1 MTYPNITP
9 TQCKVGGVN
18 YKLKFT
24 IALFFAFIAMLSAQ
38 KAAAQDDREAYAVF
52 DDGTLTF
59 KYDDQKPVGAYGMRT
74 NWGDGWSDVAELITK
89 VVFDKSFADF
99 RPSSCYSWFGGCS
112 NLKEIVDMNKFLNTE
127 SVTTMGWMFVDCSGL
142 TTLDVSKFKTDNVTD
157 MSEMFRG
164 CSGLTT
170 LDVSI
175 FNTENVTDM
184 GYMFDGCNGLTT
196 LEVSNFN
203 TENVTDMGYMFRGCN
218 GLTTLEVSNFNTD
231 NVTYMDWMF
240 NNCSGLTTLD
250 VSNFKTENVTTMGGM
265 FWGCSSLTTLDVSNF
280 NTENVTDMRGM
291 FHNCSNLTTI
301 IVSDQ
306 WKTTN
311 VRTSSEEFGWGRFE
325 EPFEYT
331 SNLIGNAGTTY
342 SDGHTDVDYAHIDT
356 ESNPGYLTTE
366 SYKVFYDFD
375 GDGKVDN
382 INTVDWENDATP
394 PTSFILDGTPEL
406 PIPNP
411 ISKKGLK
418 FRGWKGTPITG
429 IEDNKPQKDIS
440 IKKGAVGNRI
450 YTAVWDDKEAYVVV
464 STDSTTLTFYYDD
477 QKSNR
482 TGAGVHEIDD
492 LDRGIYPKW
501 INVRYYDTF
510 NDPCIENPYTTVV
523 FDASFKDAK
532 PTSCAWWFNYCTK
545 LTEIK
550 GIENLNTDDVTNM
563 RLMFNHCSS
572 LTTLD
577 VSKLNTENV
586 TSMSEMFTDCQKL
599 TTLDVSNL
607 NTANVMDMF
616 GMFWGCSSLT
626 TLDVSKFNTANVTN
640 MGVMFQGCSSLT
652 TLDVSNFNTANV
664 TDMGGMFDGCSSLTT
679 LDVSKFNTSSVTNM
693 EWMFYNCSS
702 LTTLDVSS
710 FDTKNVTDM
719 YYMFSGC
726 SRLTTLDVSSF
737 DTKNVTDMRD
747 MFDDCYNLSTIIVSN
762 QWKTTNV
769 KSSAEEFGED
779 WYAGP
784 FRNIPNLIGNA
795 GTTYSDDH
803 TDVDYAHIDGE
814 EGKPGYLTTDSYKVF
829 YDLDG
834 GEWGSDA
841 NPPTEFALNL
851 TENIKIPIPKKKG
864 MTFLGWTGTIASG
877 ISSETP
883 VKNVEITPDKL
894 GNRIYTAHWEA
905 KSNYFAIP
913 QTITYPEVAKDND
926 DVCNGSVRYTV
937 LRFSLPED
945 VERARYQLSVDGITS
960 TEGDLPNNGDCE
972 IRIDIPDGK
981 TPGRYPGNIKLYFDR
996 SNTPNE
1002 YPITV
1007 EVAVAHNVLLHLYKD
1022 VIFVNNH
1029 DGLYGEN
1036 GTYQWY
1042 RNNQEI
1048 PKANYQYIYDPN
1060 MSGKY
1065 KARMLTTDGVT
1076 VYSCPIDEGDGLSKD
1091 LKLQVKTYPN
1101 PVVAGNEFTL
1111 EIEEYDPSAAYTIH
1125 ISNSNGVVV
1134 KEIAN
1139 ATEYTSVTLPRGIY
1153 SCVLVSDSRKRG
1165 FKIIV
1170 K

>member
-175 FNTENVTDM
+175 
-184 GYMFDGCNGLTT
+184 
-196 LEVSNFN
+196 FN

-616 GMFWGCSSLT
+616 GMFWGCSS
-626 TLDVSKFNTANVTN
+626 
-640 MGVMFQGCSSLT
+640 
-652 TLDVSNFNTANV
+652 
-664 TDMGGMFDGCSSLTT
+664 
-679 LDVSKFNTSSVTNM
+679 
-693 EWMFYNCSS
+693 
-702 LTTLDVSS
+702 
-710 FDTKNVTDM
+710 
-719 YYMFSGC
+719 
-726 SRLTTLDVSSF
+726 LTTLDVSSF

>member
-1 MTYPNITP
+1 MANLNIKHL
-9 TQCKVGGVN
+9 QCKVGIVFC
-18 YKLKFT
+18 KIKFT
-24 IALFFAFIAMLSAQ
+24 IALIFTLIAMLSAQ
-38 KAAAQDDREAYAVF
+38 KAAAQDNREAYAVF

-59 KYDDQKPVGAYGMRT
+59 KYDDQKPIGAYGMKI
-74 NWGDGWSDVAELITK
+74 GDDDEWSDVAEQITK
-89 VVFDKSFADF
+89 VVFDKSFADY
-99 RPSSCYSWFGGCS
+99 RPTSCYCWFSGCS
-112 NLKEIVDMNKFLNTE
+112 NLKEIVDMDKYL
-127 SVTTMGWMFVDCSGL
+127 
-142 TTLDVSKFKTDNVTD
+142 
-157 MSEMFRG
+157 
-164 CSGLTT
+164 
-170 LDVSI
+170 
-175 FNTENVTDM
+175 NTENVTDM
-184 GYMFDGCNGLTT
+184 GGMFHGCSSLIS
-196 LEVSNFN
+196 LDVSNFN
-203 TENVTDMGYMFRGCN
+203 TNNVMNMNSMF
-218 GLTTLEVSNFNTD
+218 S
-231 NVTYMDWMF
+231 
-240 NNCSGLTTLD
+240 NCSGPP
-250 VSNFKTENVTTMGGM
+250 F
-265 FWGCSSLTTLDVSNF
+265 LDVSNF
-280 NTENVTDMRGM
+280 NTEKVTGMSWMFYGCSSLTSLDVSNFNTGNVGNMPYM
-291 FHNCSNLTTI
+291 FSGCSNLTTLDLSNFKTNNVSWFKWMFYDCNSLTTI
-301 IVSDQ
+301 VVSDQ
-306 WKTTN
+306 WNTAN
-311 VRTSSEEFGWGRFE
+311 LD
-325 EPFEYT
+325 PFDGGSAFF
-331 SNLIGNAGTTY
+331 SNSPFLIGNAGTTY
-342 SDGHTDVDYAHIDT
+342 SYDHQDVDYAHIDLG
-356 ESNPGYLTTE
+356 ESKPGYLTTE
-366 SYKVFYDFD
+366 SYKVFYDLD
-375 GDGKVDN
+375 GDGKIDD

-394 PTSFILDGTPEL
+394 PTSFDLKDTPEL

-418 FRGWKGTPITG
+418 FKGWKGTPITG
-429 IEDNKPQKDIS
+429 LTEDNLQKDIS
-440 IKKGAVGNRI
+440 IPAGAVGNRI
-450 YTAVWDDKEAYVVV
+450 YTALWKDKEAYVVV

-482 TGAGVHEIDD
+482 TGAGVHGIDETD
-492 LDRGIYPKW
+492 QGGFPKW
-501 INVRYYDTF
+501 INIRYYDTYI
-510 NDPCIENPYTTVV
+510 DPCIENPYTTVV

-545 LTEIK
+545 LIEIK
-550 GIENLNTDDVTNM
+550 GIENLNTDDVTDMGSMFSGCSSLTTIDVSKFNTANVTNM
-563 RLMFNHCSS
+563 DDMFSGCSS

-577 VSKLNTENV
+577 VSH
-586 TSMSEMFTDCQKL
+586 
-599 TTLDVSNL
+599 L

-664 TDMGGMFDGCSSLTT
+664 TNMDAMFDGCSSLIT

-719 YYMFSGC
+719 GYMFSAC
-726 SRLTTLDVSSF
+726 SSLTTLDVSSF

-795 GTTYSDDH
+795 GTTYSDGH

-864 MTFLGWTGTIASG
+864 MTFLGWTGTLASG

-913 QTITYPEVAKDND
+913 QTITYPEVANDND
-926 DVCNGSVRYTV
+926 DVCNGNVRYTV

-1002 YPITV
+1002 YPITI
-1007 EVAVAHNVLLHLYKD
+1007 EVAVAQNVILHLHKN

-1029 DGLYGEN
+1029 DGRYQDN
-1036 GTYQWY
+1036 GYQWY
-1042 RNNQEI
+1042 HNDQEDKGEYANRQFFYE
-1048 PKANYQYIYDPN
+1048 PKL
-1060 MSGKY
+1060 SGKY

-1076 VYSCPIDEGDGLSKD
+1076 VYSCPIDEGDDIAKSQK
-1091 LKLQVKTYPN
+1091 QPVKTYPN
-1101 PVVAGNEFTL
+1101 PAVEGAEFVI
-1111 EIEEYDPSAAYTIH
+1111 EILDYNPETDYTII
-1125 ISNSNGVVV
+1125 ISNNNSVIVN
-1134 KEIAN
+1134 EIHDA
-1139 ATEYTSVTLPRGIY
+1139 EQISPLSMPRGVY
-1153 SCVLVSDSRKRG
+1153 SGALISGGKKRG
-1165 FKIIV
+1165 FKLMV

>member
-1 MTYPNITP
+1 MVVSTDST
-9 TQCKVGGVN
+9 
-18 YKLKFT
+18 
-24 IALFFAFIAMLSAQ
+24 
-38 KAAAQDDREAYAVF
+38 
-52 DDGTLTF
+52 TLTF
-59 KYDDQKPVGAYGMRT
+59 YYDDQRSNRTGAGVHGIDEDYYGYPKWI
-74 NWGDGWSDVAELITK
+74 NVKYDGKGMNPGIENPYTTVK
-89 VVFDKSFADF
+89 FDDSFKNA
-99 RPSSCYSWFGGCS
+99 RPSSCRNWFWYCTK
-112 NLKEIVDMNKFLNTE
+112 LKSLEGIANLNT
-127 SVTTMGWMFVDCSGL
+127 D
-142 TTLDVSKFKTDNVTD
+142 D
-157 MSEMFRG
+157 
-164 CSGLTT
+164 
-170 LDVSI
+170 
-175 FNTENVTDM
+175 VTDM
-184 GYMFDGCNGLTT
+184 GYMF
-196 LEVSNFN
+196 S
-203 TENVTDMGYMFRGCN
+203 
-218 GLTTLEVSNFNTD
+218 
-231 NVTYMDWMF
+231 
-240 NNCSGLTTLD
+240 NCSSLTTLD
-250 VSNFKTENVTTMGGM
+250 VSNFNTDDVTSMGYM
-265 FWGCSSLTTLDVSNF
+265 FNGCSSLTTLDVSNF
-280 NTENVTDMRGM
+280 NTENVTDMEEMFIHCSSLTTLDVSNFNTANVTDMGGVFWGCSGITTLDVSKFNTENVTDMACMFCLCSSLTTLDVSHFKTDNVTDMSDMFLGCTSLTSLDVSKFDTKNVTNMWRMFNDCNGLLTLDISNFETENVEDMRGM
-291 FHNCSNLTTI
+291 FADCDNLTTI
-301 IVSDQ
+301 IVSNKWSVNGISDSYSFDY
-306 WKTTN
+306 WYDT
-311 VRTSSEEFGWGRFE
+311 
-325 EPFEYT
+325 PFDN
-331 SNLIGNAGTTY
+331 SPQIIGNAGTKY
-342 SDGHTDVDYAHIDT
+342 SDDNNNTGIAYARIDGG
-356 ESNPGYLTTE
+356 ESNPGYLATE

-394 PTSFILDGTPEL
+394 PTSFDLKDTPEL

-411 ISKKGLK
+411 ISKKGQK

-450 YTAVWDDKEAYVVV
+450 YTAVWDDKEAYLVV
-464 STDSTTLTFYYDD
+464 SADSTTLTFYYDD

-482 TGAGVHEIDD
+482 TGAGVHGIDE
-492 LDRGIYPKW
+492 LDQGVFPKW
-501 INVRYYDTF
+501 INVVYDE
-510 NDPCIENPYTTVV
+510 NGHNPWIENPYTTVV
-523 FDASFKDAK
+523 FDASFKAVK

-550 GIENLNTDDVTNM
+550 GIENLNT
-563 RLMFNHCSS
+563 
-572 LTTLD
+572 
-577 VSKLNTENV
+577 ENV
-586 TSMSEMFTDCQKL
+586 TDMGYMFHY
-599 TTLDVSNL
+599 
-607 NTANVMDMF
+607 
-616 GMFWGCSSLT
+616 CSSLT

-664 TDMGGMFDGCSSLTT
+664 TNMDAMFDGCSSLIT

-702 LTTLDVSS
+702 
-710 FDTKNVTDM
+710 
-719 YYMFSGC
+719 
-726 SRLTTLDVSSF
+726 LTTLDVSSF

-795 GTTYSDDH
+795 GTTYSDGH

-864 MTFLGWTGTIASG
+864 MTFLGWTGTLASG

-913 QTITYPEVAKDND
+913 QTITYPEVANDND
-926 DVCNGSVRYTV
+926 DVCNGNVRYTV

-1002 YPITV
+1002 YPITI
-1007 EVAVAHNVLLHLYKD
+1007 EVAVAQNVILHLHKN

-1029 DGLYGEN
+1029 DGRYQDN
-1036 GTYQWY
+1036 GYQWY
-1042 RNNQEI
+1042 HNGNMPIVNSSTNQ
-1048 PKANYQYIYDPN
+1048 N
-1060 MSGKY
+1060 
-1065 KARMLTTDGVT
+1065 
-1076 VYSCPIDEGDGLSKD
+1076 
-1091 LKLQVKTYPN
+1091 
-1101 PVVAGNEFTL
+1101 
-1111 EIEEYDPSAAYTIH
+1111 
-1125 ISNSNGVVV
+1125 
-1134 KEIAN
+1134 
-1139 ATEYTSVTLPRGIY
+1139 
-1153 SCVLVSDSRKRG
+1153 
-1165 FKIIV
+1165 
-1170 K
+1170 